1 MNLLTDDQSYY
12 GLTCIIYCS
21 KCIFPPG
28 IANDPA
34 SEVVVIA
41 FILCIYVHFAYLV
54 PLEASCSCGNLINQC
69 NIKYSS
75 PTSSK
80 CNLKITLY
88 SKMVKII
95 MEMCMK

>member
-41 FILCIYVHFAYLV
+41 FILCIYVHFVYLI
-54 PLEASCSCGNLINQC
+54 PLEASRSCGNLI
-69 NIKYSS
+69 
-75 PTSSK
+75 PASSK

-95 MEMCMK
+95 MEMRMK